1 MKPEGA
7 VSCILVVED
16 DARTAQY
23 VAQGLA
29 QEGYSVRVTHTG
41 ESALSVAGAQEIDL
55 IILDVMLPK
64 LDGVGVV
71 QRLRKDGQKIPVLML
86 TARDGVGDRVRGL
99 EAGADD
105 YLTKPFA
112 FEELLARV
120 RALLRRSAPP
130 VPLRRAVAD
139 LEVDLETRR
148 VTRGGRP
155 VELTP
160 REFDL
165 VAYLVCHAGEIV
177 DRERL
182 AREVWRMTERATPID
197 NVIDVYVSRV
207 RRKVDEG
214 EAVKLLHVVRGL
226 GVMISAE
233 APKV

>member
-1 MKPEGA
+1 MKPERA

-41 ESALSVAGAQEIDL
+41 ESALGVAGAQEIDL

-71 QRLRKDGQKIPVLML
+71 QRLRNDGQKIPVLML

-130 VPLRRAVAD
+130 APLRRAVAD

-155 VELTP
+155 IELTP